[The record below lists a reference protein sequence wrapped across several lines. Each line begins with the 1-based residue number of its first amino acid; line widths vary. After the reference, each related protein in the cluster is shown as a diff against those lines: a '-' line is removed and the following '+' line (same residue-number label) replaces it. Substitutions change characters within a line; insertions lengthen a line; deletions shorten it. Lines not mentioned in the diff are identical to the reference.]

1 MLLIATKIAML
12 NLRGIPE
19 MICPAYKYM
28 CILEA
33 ILTKIKQQLNVRR
46 KMMALY
52 IQIVAH

>member
-1 MLLIATKIAML
+1 MFLIATKIAML
-12 NLRGIPE
+12 NLRAIPE

-33 ILTKIKQQLNVRR
+33 ILTKIKQQLNARR
-46 KMMALY
+46 KIMAFY

>member
-33 ILTKIKQQLNVRR
+33 ILTKIKQQLNARR
-46 KMMALY
+46 KIMAFY